1 MDPPCPDLEAGT
13 WFGLEETAKH
23 SQVGIGGG
31 AVGPFVTWVL
41 GSQGK
46 VIFLQA
52 LMSQDLFTVMDLGLV
67 QTSLGLVVSIDGHWH
82 QFSAHRNPQSG
93 VW

>member
-31 AVGPFVTWVL
+31 AGGPFVTWVL

-52 LMSQDLFTVMDLGLV
+52 LMS
-67 QTSLGLVVSIDGHWH
+67 
-82 QFSAHRNPQSG
+82 
-93 VW
+93 